1 MMQKNRLGN
10 QKPTFDQYKNGDIWI
25 AEKTIELLGRY
36 YEPLLDWQRMVL
48 RRWLAV
54 DEDGKWSN
62 PECVL
67 TVPRQNGKEITL
79 DTLLPT
85 PTGYKKAG
93 DVVVGDELFDRQGK
107 PTEVQAVYRNT
118 GNNKYKVTL
127 EDGRSYECCDEHI
140 TPYLTDHDIKKGNPI
155 RSKPLAEMLDDYR
168 SSFTD
173 PRYPGKVYYRYKYRI
188 PNNEAVEYKSKQL
201 PVDPYV
207 LGVAI
212 GDGCLTSSTG
222 LIISSDDS
230 FVVQK
235 VADII
240 GTTYKRSSHNY
251 NNLFKDTVQ
260 LKKLIQQLVGDYSY
274 NKTIPAD
281 YLLVSKEQRLALL
294 QGLMDTDGS
303 CHKQEWKGKFT
314 RQLVYSTSSE
324 KLAETFREL
333 CNSLGIMT
341 TLASDERGDRVNYL
355 IHLRTDRTDIF
366 TLPRQVDNVQT
377 SQWTSN
383 KHKSVAI
390 VDIEYLGT
398 KDGVCF
404 TVDNPESLY
413 LITKGYIPTH
423 NTFLIEARIIGGI
436 VFRGEA
442 LMYTAQSLKTTDEI
456 KRRVMNFFYNADKEL
471 NEMLTDEFKNKP
483 KSLDYI
489 ELRNGGRCIFNTRT
503 RTTGLGGTADTLLFD
518 EAAELTDAQQEAM
531 IPTLAAGKSQNH
543 QTIYASMPPTSGSS
557 GTVLSRIRR
566 KVVDGKAPDVC
577 MQEWGVK
584 SITDVNDKDAWYLS
598 NPSLGYFLMESAVAR
613 EAQTMSLDSFNSQ
626 RLGWW
631 AGVESQRAIS
641 DEQWQKLL
649 DKEFKKT
656 PDMTPAYAVK
666 FSPDRSGVSLAVGVL
681 RNDMKVHVE
690 VLERKSLSEGTAWLT
705 AWLLKRWRDCGIII
719 IDGMAGT
726 QLLVEDLVR
735 TEPKTSRIILTP
747 NFKQAG
753 SAYGGFYQAIEQETI
768 THFGQPLVEA
778 GVKTIRKRDMRD
790 GAFGFASMNSDIGSD
805 IIESLAFAHY
815 GALNPKR
822 RKSAGGGQKFL
833 I

>member
-1 MMQKNRLGN
+1 MMSNSRKGN
-10 QKPTFDQYKNGDIWI
+10 QKPTFDQYKNGDIWV
-25 AEKTIELLGRY
+25 AEKTIKLIERY
-36 YEPLLDWQRMVL
+36 YEPLLEWQKYVL

-54 DEDGKWSN
+54 DENDKWVN

-67 TVPRQNGKEITL
+67 TVPRQNGKEVTL

-85 PTGYKKAG
+85 PVGYKKAG
-93 DVVVGDELFDRQGK
+93 DIVVGDELFDRQGK

-118 GNNKYKVTL
+118 GNNKYRVTL

-140 TPYLTDHDIKKGNPI
+140 TPYLTDNDIKKDNPI
-155 RSKPLAEMLDDYR
+155 RNKPLAEMLDDYKQ
-168 SSFTD
+168 SFTD
-173 PRYPGKVYYRYKYRI
+173 IRNPNKTYYRYKYRI
-188 PNNEAVEYKSKQL
+188 PNNEAVEYERKKL
-201 PVDPYV
+201 PVNPYV

-212 GDGCLTSSTG
+212 GDGSLTSTGG
-222 LIISSDDS
+222 LIVSSDDT
-230 FVVQK
+230 FILEK
-235 VADII
+235 VAKKLN
-240 GTTYKRSSHNY
+240 TTYKRNPANF
-251 NNLFKDTVQ
+251 NNLFKNTVE
-260 LKKLIQQLVGDYSY
+260 LRKKINTLVGGYSY
-274 NKTIPAD
+274 EKTIPD
-281 YLLVSKEQRLALL
+281 EYLLASKSQRLSLL

-314 RQLVYSTSSE
+314 RQFVYSTSSE
-324 KLAETFREL
+324 KLSETFREL

-341 TLASDERGDRVNYL
+341 TIRTDDRGDKTNYV

-366 TLPRQVDNVQT
+366 TLPRQVMKVET

-390 VDIEYLGT
+390 VDIQYLGT

-404 TVDNPESLY
+404 TVDNPERLY

-423 NTFLIEARIIGGI
+423 NTFLIEARVIGGM
-436 VFRGEA
+436 VFLGEA
-442 LMYTAQSLKTTDEI
+442 LMYTAQSTKTTDEI

-471 NEMLTDEFKNKP
+471 NEMLTDEFNKKP

-518 EAAELTDAQQEAM
+518 EAAELSDAQQEAM

-557 GTVLSRIRR
+557 GTVLTRLRR
-566 KVVDGKAPDVC
+566 KVIDGKAPDVC

-584 SITDVNDKDAWYLS
+584 SITDVMDRDAWYRS
-598 NPSLGYFLMESAVAR
+598 NPSLGYFLMETAVER
-613 EAQTMSLDSFNSQ
+613 EAQTMSIDSFNSQ
-626 RLGWW
+626 RLGWF
-631 AGVESQRAIS
+631 AGVESMRAIS
-641 DEQWQKLL
+641 DEQWQGLI
-649 DKEFKKT
+649 DKDFKKT
-656 PDMTPAYAVK
+656 AEMRPAYAVK

-681 RNDMKVHVE
+681 RPDLKVHVE
-690 VLERKSLSEGTAWLT
+690 VLERKSLSQGTAWLT

-735 TEPKTSRIILTP
+735 TEPKASRIILTP

-753 SAYGGFYQAIEQETI
+753 SAYGGFYQAIEQQSI
-768 THFGQPLVEA
+768 THFDQPLVSS
-778 GVKTIRKRDMRD
+778 GIKTIKKRDMRD
-790 GAFGFASMNSDIGSD
+790 GAFGFASMNPDIGSD
-805 IIESLAFAHY
+805 IVESMAFAHY
-815 GALNPKR
+815 GALNPKN
-822 RKSAGGGQKFL
+822 KKTGNSGQR
-833 I
+833 IMI

>member
-67 TVPRQNGKEITL
+67 TVPRQNGK
-79 DTLLPT
+79 
-85 PTGYKKAG
+85 
-93 DVVVGDELFDRQGK
+93 
-107 PTEVQAVYRNT
+107 
-118 GNNKYKVTL
+118 
-127 EDGRSYECCDEHI
+127 
-140 TPYLTDHDIKKGNPI
+140 
-155 RSKPLAEMLDDYR
+155 
-168 SSFTD
+168 
-173 PRYPGKVYYRYKYRI
+173 
-188 PNNEAVEYKSKQL
+188 
-201 PVDPYV
+201 
-207 LGVAI
+207 
-212 GDGCLTSSTG
+212 
-222 LIISSDDS
+222 
-230 FVVQK
+230 
-235 VADII
+235 
-240 GTTYKRSSHNY
+240 
-251 NNLFKDTVQ
+251 
-260 LKKLIQQLVGDYSY
+260 
-274 NKTIPAD
+274 
-281 YLLVSKEQRLALL
+281 
-294 QGLMDTDGS
+294 
-303 CHKQEWKGKFT
+303 
-314 RQLVYSTSSE
+314 
-324 KLAETFREL
+324 
-333 CNSLGIMT
+333 
-341 TLASDERGDRVNYL
+341 
-355 IHLRTDRTDIF
+355 
-366 TLPRQVDNVQT
+366 
-377 SQWTSN
+377 
-383 KHKSVAI
+383 
-390 VDIEYLGT
+390 
-398 KDGVCF
+398 
-404 TVDNPESLY
+404 
-413 LITKGYIPTH
+413 
-423 NTFLIEARIIGGI
+423 TFLIEARIIGGI

-705 AWLLKRWRDCGIII
+705 TWLLKRWRDCGIII